1 MANVKG
7 IVVEIGGDT
16 SGLQKA
22 LKEVNKQT
30 SDLSKELKSVNS
42 LLKLDPKN
50 TILLTQKKKLLAD
63 EISTVS
69 KKLEELKNHEKDV
82 SVVGKQMTEEQQTK
96 YRALQRE
103 IIATE
108 EQLKKLKVEASNW
121 TNVSQ
126 KLQEIGNT
134 FKNIGSLVEDLG
146 KKTAVLSTATG
157 TLITLGLKYNADIEK
172 ATKSME
178 AFLGTEE
185 EANNVINQIKKQSQT
200 SPFDL
205 TDLIKANQILI
216 TADVNAEKSVE
227 TISALADAIALT
239 GGGNDELTRMA
250 SNLQQIQNAR
260 KSNVNGHKTICL
272 CRN

>member
-22 LKEVNKQT
+22 LEKVNKQI
-30 SDLSKELKSVNS
+30 SGLSKELRQVNS

-50 TILLTQKKKLLAD
+50 TTLLAQKQKLLAD

-69 KKLEELKNHEKDV
+69 NKLEKLKKQEQELAEYSLDT
-82 SVVGKQMTEEQQTK
+82 KQEEK

-108 EQLKKLKVEASNW
+108 NQLKNLKLEASNW
-121 TNVSQ
+121 TQVSK
-126 KLQEIGNT
+126 KLEEVGSKFEEIG
-134 FKNIGSLVEDLG
+134 
-146 KKTAVLSTATG
+146 KKMAVVSTATG

-172 ATKSME
+172 ATNSME
-178 AFLGTEE
+178 AFLGSSE
-185 EANNVINQIKKQSQT
+185 EANKIVNQIKKQSQT

-205 TDLIKANQILI
+205 TDLIKANQMLI

-227 TISALADAIALT
+227 TINALADAIALT

-260 KSNVNGHKTICL
+260 
-272 CRN
+272 

>member
-22 LKEVNKQT
+22 LEKVNKQI
-30 SDLSKELKSVNS
+30 SGLSKELRQVNS

-50 TILLTQKKKLLAD
+50 TTLLAQKQKLLAD

-69 KKLEELKNHEKDV
+69 TKLSELKNEQERV
-82 SVVGKQMTEEQQTK
+82 STSGVKLTEEQEEK

-108 EQLKKLKVEASNW
+108 DKLKNLKIEASNW
-121 TNVSQ
+121 TQVSK
-126 KLQEIGNT
+126 KLEEIGSAFN
-134 FKNIGSLVEDLG
+134 NVGSKVEELG

-172 ATKSME
+172 ATNSME
-178 AFLGTEE
+178 AFLGSSE
-185 EANNVINQIKKQSQT
+185 EANKVVNEIKEQSQT

-205 TDLIKANQILI
+205 TDLIKANQMLI

-227 TISALADAIALT
+227 TINALADAIALT

-260 KSNVNGHKTICL
+260 
-272 CRN
+272 